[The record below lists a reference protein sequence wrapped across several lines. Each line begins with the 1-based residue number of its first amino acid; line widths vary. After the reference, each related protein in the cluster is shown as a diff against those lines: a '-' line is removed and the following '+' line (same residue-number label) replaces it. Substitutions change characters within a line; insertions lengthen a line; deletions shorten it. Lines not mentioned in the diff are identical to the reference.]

1 MLNDE
6 RKADLIEEKTYEKFV
21 FGVWVKAIDDDDIL
35 AVAYNMVTAAG
46 CACDSSNGSTWVRA
60 SGELNHLGSDPSR
73 VILGRAGATS
83 SSSVP
88 PLPPLPSCA
97 HGAVVDACDSSNGST
112 WVRASGELNH
122 LGSDPSRV
130 ILGRAGATSSSSVP
144 PLPPLP
150 SCAHGAVVELIKS
163 CDNMC
168 RLCDCAHV

>member
-1 MLNDE
+1 MDRRTRIVRWERCIPERDFSLARKREVLSSVAMLNDE

-88 PLPPLPSCA
+88 PLPPLPTCA
-97 HGAVVDACDSSNGST
+97 HGAVVDLIKVMRQHMCCLCEDNM
-112 WVRASGELNH
+112 
-122 LGSDPSRV
+122 SDRRTVARS
-130 ILGRAGATSSSSVP
+130 GRARALDANT
-144 PLPPLP
+144 
-150 SCAHGAVVELIKS
+150 
-163 CDNMC
+163 
-168 RLCDCAHV
+168 

>member
-1 MLNDE
+1 MTAENYAMLNDE

-88 PLPPLPSCA
+88 S
-97 HGAVVDACDSSNGST
+97 
-112 WVRASGELNH
+112 
-122 LGSDPSRV
+122 
-130 ILGRAGATSSSSVP
+130 
-144 PLPPLP
+144 LPPLP

>member
-83 SSSVP
+83 SSSVL

-97 HGAVVDACDSSNGST
+97 RHTLLSLLCGMWAAACDRGRTHGAVVT
-112 WVRASGELNH
+112 WGFQEVARLAVWAQGPRCVAALICVRTAE
-122 LGSDPSRV
+122 
-130 ILGRAGATSSSSVP
+130 
-144 PLPPLP
+144 
-150 SCAHGAVVELIKS
+150 
-163 CDNMC
+163 
-168 RLCDCAHV
+168 